1 MFKVVDMGSIEE
13 RKCFALSGDQELSG
27 YLAGEMDAVQRAG
40 AAGLPTCDVLVSQES
55 QTPDLLAR
63 MRAPQ
68 RRGPERCLHKDLS
81 FALWRKAIAG
91 NFDFLVSDLQRTA
104 LDLLVDAPD
113 FYRERVVRPGEFRLY
128 VLTDAVRAAVRD
140 CLAARALP
148 EKEVLCAED
157 LCLLLRC
164 QNGDAVLSAV
174 SDAREALLGTYAQ
187 ECLFSA
193 ENTPDSVVWRL
204 MNEWS
209 ADACGADLAAA
220 ILRVRGDALCAK

>member
-13 RKCFALSGDQELSG
+13 RKCFALSGDQELAG

-68 RRGPERCLHKDLS
+68 RRG
-81 FALWRKAIAG
+81 
-91 NFDFLVSDLQRTA
+91 

-204 MNEWS
+204 MNEWI